1 MVSTTYNIFYCD
13 KFISGYIIRKLSRI
27 RKYNV
32 FEFNDYED
40 FINFINNN
48 VNNSLFGKRN
58 YIFHLNDLIIKDKDL
73 FLTHDLVDHII
84 VTNNFSNLRNSK
96 PMNLLAKTLSKN
108 NSSKLILFLVSKFNS
123 LYIDGLLEN
132 DNMDINQLCSI
143 LEYMDITDSELPF
156 DYYISAGT
164 SKYFSEISTVL
175 EVIEEGEKDNLNKLS
190 TIHPGAISLY
200 LQRKLISKLKDSKNK
215 ELNYKKL
222 ISLYEND
229 KYVKLHPNE
238 ANFLLKHSFK
248 WDKTS

>member
-1 MVSTTYNIFYCD
+1 
-13 KFISGYIIRKLSRI
+13 
-27 RKYNV
+27 
-32 FEFNDYED
+32 
-40 FINFINNN
+40 
-48 VNNSLFGKRN
+48 
-58 YIFHLNDLIIKDKDL
+58 
-73 FLTHDLVDHII
+73 
-84 VTNNFSNLRNSK
+84 
-96 PMNLLAKTLSKN
+96 MNLLAKTLSKN

-229 KYVKLHPNE
+229 KFVKLHPNE

>member
-1 MVSTTYNIFYCD
+1 MSTIYNIFYCD
-13 KFISGYIIRKLSRI
+13 KFTSGYIIRKLSRI
-27 RKYNV
+27 RNYNV
-32 FEFNDYED
+32 LEFNDYED
-40 FINFINNN
+40 FINFLNNN
-48 VNNSLFGKRN
+48 VNTSLFGKKY
-58 YIFHLNDLIIKDKDL
+58 YIFLLNDLIIKDKNL
-73 FLTHDLVDHII
+73 FVTHDLVDNII
-84 VTNNFSNLRNSK
+84 ITNNFSNLRNSK
-96 PMNLLAKTLSKN
+96 PINLLAKTLSKN
-108 NSSKLILFLVSKFNS
+108 NSSKLILFLVSKCNN
-123 LYIDGLLEN
+123 LYIEGLLEN

-164 SKYFSEISTVL
+164 AKYFSEISTVL

-229 KYVKLHPNE
+229 KFVKLHPNE